1 MEIGRDIMEVKRL
14 IKKVRTSQLNIN
26 LPPSFINRDLEILII
41 TLDKPGQSEKKR
53 KRKPPVELAGKIEEC
68 GDVMNSAPLS
78 EWGIETS

>member
-1 MEIGRDIMEVKRL
+1 MEIGRDMMEVKRL

-53 KRKPPVELAGKIEEC
+53 KRKPPMELAGKIEEC
-68 GDVMNSAPLS
+68 GDVMSSAPLS
-78 EWGIETS
+78 EWGKVL